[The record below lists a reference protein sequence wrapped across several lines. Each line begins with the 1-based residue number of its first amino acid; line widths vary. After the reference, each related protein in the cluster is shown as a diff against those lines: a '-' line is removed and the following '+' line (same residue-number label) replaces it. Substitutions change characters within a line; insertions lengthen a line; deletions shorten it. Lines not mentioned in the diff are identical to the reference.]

1 MAGGGPSRRRPPS
14 PAVRRALAPLL
25 VDPATTAIVSD
36 FDGTLSPIV
45 DGPAEA
51 RPLDG
56 APGVLARL
64 ARRFRVV
71 AVVSGRPASFLV
83 EHLAEAGDGAG
94 SDTPPLRLVGL
105 YGLEAAMGDGTI
117 APEPDAARWRP
128 VIDEVVG
135 RLRSGAPPG
144 ALVEAKGL
152 AVTVHWRTAP
162 DAESWA
168 SAAVAAESEATGLR
182 SHRGRMS
189 LELRPPLAID
199 KGSVVRSLLRGCTAA
214 CYFGDDLGDL
224 PAFAALAEATAEDG
238 TATVAV
244 AVADDESPPEVLE
257 AADVVL
263 RGPGQALAA
272 LEWLARA
279 GPEG

>member
-1 MAGGGPSRRRPPS
+1 MAARGPSRRPTPP
-14 PAVRRALAPLL
+14 PAVRRALEPLL

-45 DGPAEA
+45 DRPAEA
-51 RPLDG
+51 RPVEG
-56 APGVLARL
+56 TAGVLALL
-64 ARRFRVV
+64 ARRFRLV
-71 AVVSGRPASFLV
+71 AVVSGRPASFLLD
-83 EHLAEAGDGAG
+83 HLADPGAGAG
-94 SDTPPLRLVGL
+94 SGTDSPHFVGL
-105 YGLEAAMGDGTI
+105 YGLEVATVDGGI
-117 APEPDAARWRP
+117 APEPEAAQWRP

-144 ALVEAKGL
+144 VLVEAKGL

-162 DAESWA
+162 EAEPWA
-168 SAAVAAESEATGLR
+168 VAAVAAESEATGLR
-182 SHRGRMS
+182 SHPGRMS

-199 KGSVVRSLLRGCTAA
+199 KGSVVRRLLDGCTAA

-224 PAFAALAEATAEDG
+224 PAFAALADAAAEEG

-244 AVADDESPPEVLE
+244 AVADDESPPEVLD

-263 RGPGQALAA
+263 GGPAQALAA

-279 GPEG
+279 RTER

>member
-36 FDGTLSPIV
+36 FDGTLSSIV
-45 DGPAEA
+45 DRPAEA

-56 APGVLARL
+56 AVDVLALL
-64 ARRFRVV
+64 ARRFRLV
-71 AVVSGRPASFLV
+71 AVVSGRPVSFLV
-83 EHLAEAGDGAG
+83 EYLTEPGAG
-94 SDTPPLRLVGL
+94 AGADAPPPHLVGL
-105 YGLEAAMGDGTI
+105 YGLEVATGDGRIT
-117 APEPDAARWRP
+117 PEPEAARWRP
-128 VIDEVVG
+128 VIDEVAG

-162 DAESWA
+162 EAESWA
-168 SAAVAAESEATGLR
+168 SAAVATESETTGLL

-199 KGSVVRSLLRGCTAA
+199 KGSVVRRLLQGCSAA

-224 PAFAALAEATAEDG
+224 PAFAALADATAEDG

-257 AADVVL
+257 AADLVL
-263 RGPGQALAA
+263 RGPGQALDA
-272 LEWLARA
+272 LEWLALARP
-279 GPEG
+279 GR

>member
-1 MAGGGPSRRRPPS
+1 
-14 PAVRRALAPLL
+14 
-25 VDPATTAIVSD
+25 
-36 FDGTLSPIV
+36 
-45 DGPAEA
+45 
-51 RPLDG
+51 
-56 APGVLARL
+56 
-64 ARRFRVV
+64 
-71 AVVSGRPASFLV
+71 
-83 EHLAEAGDGAG
+83 
-94 SDTPPLRLVGL
+94 
-105 YGLEAAMGDGTI
+105 
-117 APEPDAARWRP
+117 
-128 VIDEVVG
+128 
-135 RLRSGAPPG
+135 
-144 ALVEAKGL
+144 
-152 AVTVHWRTAP
+152 
-162 DAESWA
+162 
-168 SAAVAAESEATGLR
+168 
-182 SHRGRMS
+182 
-189 LELRPPLAID
+189 LAID